1 MGTDLGTSSVK
12 AAVMIKNGAAKQ
24 VTSQTYPVQS
34 PAPGV
39 DRDRARGLV
48 MACLVSGGQSTRLV
62 GRCR

>member
-39 DRDRARGLV
+39 D
-48 MACLVSGGQSTRLV
+48 
-62 GRCR
+62 